1 LAKDDRNQ
9 IRYTTREMLEAE
21 KSLLHRTQVMDQRR
35 SHGVS
40 ESHQASAL
48 SQRPLSDE
56 QEAAFRHVTA
66 AGDLKA
72 VVGVAGSGK
81 STLLGA
87 AREAF
92 EAEGYTVKGAALSGI
107 AAENLEVASGIGSRT
122 LASYEYAW
130 KDGRDALTP
139 KDVLV
144 IDEAGMI
151 GTKQLERVL
160 AAADHAR
167 AKVILVG
174 DPEQLQAIEAGA
186 AFRGVLGQS
195 GMVELTQVRRQNEAW
210 AREATQAL
218 AGGRTADAVQ
228 AYADRGALVA
238 SATNEEAR
246 AKLLAAWAT
255 DRRERPADS
264 QLILAYTRD
273 DVRAL
278 NRAARE
284 LLQAEGKLGAAETI
298 VTTRGAREMAAGER
312 VMILKNDKTLGVKN
326 GSIGTLE
333 RIQDGVLQVRL
344 DGADER
350 RVAVDT
356 RQYQDLD
363 DGYASTIHKSQG
375 ATVDRSY
382 VLASRYFDR
391 HTSYVALSRHRA
403 AAAVFYA
410 EEEFGRAG
418 QGGAV
423 DGAQARRA
431 LEYTL
436 ARARP
441 KELAHDYLDLAQ
453 PLERREAALEAQ
465 AEVRTSSAQE
475 GALSVEALQARG
487 REAWAALRAQSLKA
501 GMSAEEIQ
509 RAARERWQAYRE
521 GQAIEP
527 PAKDRGQ
534 DRSHGQDDDQS
545 L

>member
-1 LAKDDRNQ
+1 
-9 IRYTTREMLEAE
+9 
-21 KSLLHRTQVMDQRR
+21 
-35 SHGVS
+35 
-40 ESHQASAL
+40 
-48 SQRPLSDE
+48 
-56 QEAAFRHVTA
+56 
-66 AGDLKA
+66 LKA

-81 STLLGA
+81 STLLAA

-107 AAENLEVASGIGSRT
+107 AAENLEIASGIQSRT
-122 LASYEYAW
+122 LASYEYTW
-130 KDGRDALTP
+130 KEGRDALSP

-151 GTKQLERVL
+151 GTKQLERML

-195 GMVELTQVRRQNEAW
+195 GMVELTQVRRQSEDW

-218 AGGRTADAVQ
+218 SLGRTADAIK
-228 AYADRGALVA
+228 AYGDRGALVA
-238 SATNEEAR
+238 GDTHEDAR

-255 DRRERPADS
+255 DRRERPAES

-284 LLQAEGKLGAAETI
+284 VLQAEGQLGAGEKI
-298 VTTRGAREMAAGER
+298 ETTRGAREMAAGER
-312 VMILKNDKTLGVKN
+312 VMFLKNDKTLGVKN

-333 RIQDGVLQVRL
+333 RIHNGVLQVRL
-344 DGADER
+344 DGADDR

-356 RQYQDLD
+356 RQYQEVDY
-363 DGYASTIHKSQG
+363 GYASTIHKSQG

-391 HTSYVALSRHRA
+391 HTSYVALSRHRTHA
-403 AAAVFYA
+403 TLFYA
-410 EEEFGRAG
+410 EEEFGKRAG
-418 QGGAV
+418 EGGAEHS
-423 DGAQARRA
+423 ALARRT

-441 KELAHDYLDLAQ
+441 KELAHDYLHFSE
-453 PLERREAALEAQ
+453 PLTAPAAASETAAESTVGRATAERI
-465 AEVRTSSAQE
+465 
-475 GALSVEALQARG
+475 SVEEMQARG
-487 REAWAALRAQSLKA
+487 REAWAALRAQRAEA
-501 GMSAEEIQ
+501 GMSVEELQ

-521 GQAIEP
+521 GQSKEP
-527 PAKDRGQ
+527 CRKDHGQ
-534 DRSHGQDDDQS
+534 DLSHGQDDDQS